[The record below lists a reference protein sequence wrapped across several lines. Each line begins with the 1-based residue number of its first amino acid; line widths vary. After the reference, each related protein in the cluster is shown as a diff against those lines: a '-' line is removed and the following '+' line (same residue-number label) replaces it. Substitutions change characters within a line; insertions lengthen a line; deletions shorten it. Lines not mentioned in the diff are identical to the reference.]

1 MAAGTPIREWTGP
14 SRRRVPRFRIQAPVD
29 VTILRSGIPDTVP
42 ARSVNVC
49 ERGIS
54 AVVAGELTPGES
66 VGIEVRLNAFGEPL
80 RTRATVRYQD
90 KLRCGLEFVALSP
103 EQRNSIRD
111 WAKQAKPDFDLRP
124 KLTSPP
130 ANAAGTE
137 ESAHLKHVST
147 GDPGVPRRRPGKGRK
162 SGRLFVL
169 AVLVIA
175 AVVFLWWWNRGWSE
189 LETARQS
196 SATQANEARVQV
208 SADVMEKLLLHRVQP
223 VYPSEAQKNNLQGV
237 IALDV
242 IISKDG
248 NVISARPLNGPPILA
263 NAAVD
268 SLRWWKF
275 EPYREN
281 GESVA
286 VETTLAVEF
295 KR

>member
-1 MAAGTPIREWTGP
+1 MREWTGP

-42 ARSVNVC
+42 GRSVNVC

-66 VGIEVRLNAFGEPL
+66 VGVEVRLNAFGEPL

-90 KLRCGLEFVALSP
+90 KLRCGLEFAALSP
-103 EQRNSIRD
+103 EQRTSIRD

-124 KLTSPP
+124 KLMSHP
-130 ANAAGTE
+130 ADAAGVE
-137 ESAHLKHVST
+137 ESAQPKHTST
-147 GDPGVPRRRPGKGRK
+147 SDGELPRRRPEKRRK

-175 AVVFLWWWNRGWSE
+175 AAFWWKWNRGWNE
-189 LETARQS
+189 LETTRQS
-196 SATQANEARVQV
+196 STIQVDKPRVQV
-208 SADVMEKLLLHRVQP
+208 SAEVMEKLLLHRVQP
-223 VYPSEAQKNNLQGV
+223 AYPAEARKNNLQGV

-242 IISKDG
+242 VVGEEG

-263 NAAVD
+263 SAAVD

-275 EPYREN
+275 EPYRVN
-281 GESVA
+281 GEPVA